1 MQDTGAAVPASEG
14 RACLQDGRGMVSGGW
29 AGLSLTI

>member
-1 MQDTGAAVPASEG
+1 MQDSGAAVPASEG
-14 RACLQDGRGMVSGGW
+14 RACLQDGRVVVSSGW